1 MNNSVRILYKEVV
14 FFRIVIVAKVVR
26 LALLDQA
33 EIDVHVFY
41 KSIQSKQIEC
51 VVVNYK
57 HFWLARADGFGLYL
71 VEK

>member
-1 MNNSVRILYKEVV
+1 MNNPVRILYKEAV
-14 FFRIVIVAKVVR
+14 FFRIVVVAKVVR
-26 LALLDQA
+26 LTLLDQA
-33 EIDVHVFY
+33 EIDVHVFD

-57 HFWLARADGFGLYL
+57 DFRLARADGFCLSL